1 MFDIKNMR
9 RTNNDMFRQL
19 EELTVENEQLK
30 KENKELRA
38 ENRWLRAE
46 NTRLTQRLET
56 LEMTIDDRIHAVVQE
71 AVAKA
76 AAPLLEAITEKD
88 KEILRLK
95 SQIAKDSS
103 NSSKPS
109 GSNGFKQIPNNRE
122 KSNRKR
128 GGQPG
133 HKGSRLDIPE
143 NLAELEEQGMA
154 EHIILSDVADGEVY
168 TSDWTVDLKTITVY
182 TEYRRSP
189 GKPPEIQ
196 YGPQLKAQAVYLST
210 VGLVAYKRLSQFFC
224 EITHSLLKVSKAT
237 LAGFNH
243 NAAGAVSL
251 SDYISDLLNGT
262 VVHVDETPIKTSE
275 RPGQDGILE
284 TAEKTTYQAYI
295 RTYSNKTTTVL
306 TANPKKTEDSVTA
319 DNILTQ
325 FHGIVAQD
333 HEAKF
338 YHFGDRHATC
348 GAHLTREL
356 KGMQDLQM
364 LPWAGDVRQ
373 FFLEMNEQ
381 KKKDLR
387 SGKSSCGASLLCS
400 YETRYDELINHG
412 KNLLAGMGTKS
423 FGYEELRRMVKR
435 LEKYKDSYLLF
446 MRDYEAPFTN
456 NEAERDLR
464 HCKTRQKVSG
474 CFRSW
479 QGVVDYCTIRSLLAT
494 AKKRGQNLL
503 DTLAFLFSK
512 QLPAGQ

>member
-1 MFDIKNMR
+1 MFH
-9 RTNNDMFRQL
+9 QL
-19 EELTVENEQLK
+19 EELMVENEQLK
-30 KENKELRA
+30 KENKDLRD

-46 NTRLTQRLET
+46 NSKLTQRLEA
-56 LEMTIDDRIHAVVQE
+56 LETTIEDRINKAVEE

-76 AAPLLEAITEKD
+76 TTPLLETIAEKD

-95 SQIAKDSS
+95 AQIAKDSS

-122 KSNRKR
+122 KSGRKR

-133 HKGSRLDIPE
+133 HKGNRLDIPE
-143 NLAELEEQGMA
+143 NLDELVEKGVA
-154 EHIILSDVADGEVY
+154 EHIILSDVADGENYV
-168 TSDWTVDLKTITVY
+168 SDWTVDLKTTTVY
-182 TEYRRSP
+182 TEYRRSQ
-189 GKPPEIQ
+189 GEPPVIR

-210 VGLVAYKRLSQFFC
+210 VGLIAYKRLSQFFS
-224 EITHSLLKVSKAT
+224 EISHSLIKASKAT
-237 LAGFNH
+237 LAGFNR
-243 NAAGAVSL
+243 NAAEAVCL
-251 SDYISDLLNGT
+251 SGYISDLLNGT

-275 RPGQDGILE
+275 RQGKDGIAE

-306 TANPKKTEDSVTA
+306 TANPNKTEGSVA
-319 DNILTQ
+319 DDNILTQ

-356 KGMQDLQM
+356 KGMLELQM
-364 LPWAGDVRQ
+364 LPWAGEVRR
-373 FFLEMNEQ
+373 FFLEMNQQ
-381 KKKDLR
+381 KKKDLH
-387 SGKSSCGASLLCS
+387 SGENSCGAALLCR
-400 YETRYDELINHG
+400 YENRYDELVVQG
-412 KNLLAGMGTKS
+412 KNLLAAMKEKS
-423 FGYEELRRMVKR
+423 FGYDELRRMVNR
-435 LEKYKDSYLLF
+435 LEKYKDSYMLF
-446 MRDYEAPFTN
+446 IRDYEAPFTN

-479 QGVVDYCTIRSLLAT
+479 QGVLDYCKIRSLLST

-503 DTLAFLFSK
+503 DTLAFLFSE
-512 QLPAGQ
+512 QIPAGQ

>member
-1 MFDIKNMR
+1 
-9 RTNNDMFRQL
+9 MFRQL

-30 KENKELRA
+30 KENKSLRE

-46 NTRLTQRLET
+46 NARLTQRLET
-56 LEMTIDDRIHAVVQE
+56 LETTIEDRINRAVEE

-76 AAPLLEAITEKD
+76 TAPLLETIAEKD
-88 KEILRLK
+88 REILRLK

-122 KSNRKR
+122 KSDRKH

-133 HKGSRLDIPE
+133 HKGSRMDIPE
-143 NLAELEEQGMA
+143 NLEELEEQGLA
-154 EHIILSDVADGEVY
+154 EHIILSDVAQGEEYV
-168 TSDWTVDLKTITVY
+168 SDWTVDLKTVTVY
-182 TEYRRSP
+182 TEFRRSP
-189 GKPPEIQ
+189 GKPPVIQ
-196 YGPQLKAQAVYLST
+196 YGPNLKAYAVYLST
-210 VGLVAYKRLSQFFC
+210 VGLVAYKRLSQFFN
-224 EITHSLLKVSKAT
+224 EISHSLLNVSKAT

-243 NAAGAVSL
+243 SAAEEVCL

-262 VVHVDETPIKTSE
+262 VVHVDETPVKTSE
-275 RPGQDGILE
+275 RPGRDGAME

-295 RTYSNKTTTVL
+295 RTYSNGTTTVL
-306 TANPKKTEDSVTA
+306 TATPNKTEDSVVA

-338 YHFGDRHATC
+338 YNFGDKHATC

-356 KGMQDLQM
+356 KGMAELQM
-364 LPWAGDVRQ
+364 LPWAGEVRL
-373 FFLEMNEQ
+373 FFLEMNHQ
-381 KKKDLR
+381 KKNDLH
-387 SGKSSCGASLLCS
+387 SGETSCGAVLLCH
-400 YETRYDELINHG
+400 YETRYDELVGQG
-412 KNLLAGMGTKS
+412 KSHLAGMEKKS
-423 FGYEELRRMVKR
+423 FGYDELRRMVNR
-435 LEKYKDSYLLF
+435 LEKYKDSYMLF

-464 HCKTRQKVSG
+464 HCKTRQKISG

-479 QGVVDYCTIRSLLAT
+479 QGVLDYCKIRSLLST

-503 DTLAFLFSK
+503 DTLTSLFSE
-512 QLPAGQ
+512 QIPAGQ

>member
-1 MFDIKNMR
+1 
-9 RTNNDMFRQL
+9 MFRQL
-19 EELTVENEQLK
+19 EELTVENEKLK
-30 KENKELRA
+30 KENKKLRA
-38 ENRWLRAE
+38 ENHWLRTE

-56 LEMTIDDRIHAVVQE
+56 LEMTIEDRINKAVEE

-76 AAPLLEAITEKD
+76 TAPLLEAIAEKD

-109 GSNGFKQIPNNRE
+109 SSNGFKKIPNNRE
-122 KSNRKR
+122 KSDKKR

-133 HKGSRLDIPE
+133 HKGSRLDIP
-143 NLAELEEQGMA
+143 NNLEELVEQGIA
-154 EHIILSDVADGEVY
+154 EHIILSEVSEGEVY
-168 TSDWTVDLKTITVY
+168 VSDWTVDLKTITVY
-182 TEYRRSP
+182 TEYRRRP

-196 YGPQLKAQAVYLST
+196 YGSQLKAQAVYLST
-210 VGLVAYKRLSQFFC
+210 VGLVAYQRLSQFFC
-224 EITHSLLKVSKAT
+224 EITHNLLKVSKAT
-237 LAGFNH
+237 LASFNH
-243 NAAGAVSL
+243 SAAGAVIL

-306 TANPKKTEDSVTA
+306 TASPNKTEDSVTA

-338 YHFGDRHATC
+338 YHFGDQHATC
-348 GAHLTREL
+348 VAHLTREL
-356 KGMQDLQM
+356 KGLQELQM

-381 KKKDLR
+381 KKKDLH
-387 SGKSSCGASLLCS
+387 SGKKTCGAVLLCH
-400 YETRYDELINHG
+400 YETRYDELVDHG
-412 KNLLAGMGTKS
+412 KNLLAGMKNNS
-423 FGYEELRRMVKR
+423 FGYDELRRMVNR
-435 LEKYKDSYLLF
+435 LEKHKDNYMLF
-446 MRDYEAPFTN
+446 MRD
-456 NEAERDLR
+456 
-464 HCKTRQKVSG
+464 
-474 CFRSW
+474 
-479 QGVVDYCTIRSLLAT
+479 
-494 AKKRGQNLL
+494 
-503 DTLAFLFSK
+503 
-512 QLPAGQ
+512 